1 MSSQSQSSLSSQSLS
16 SQAQGAFRVEPSATA
31 AGLGA
36 PGRAGGPALAVDIG
50 GTKIAAA
57 IVDADGTIVATA
69 RRPVPVPVHRPAEDH
84 PGGCTPGRGAGGSA
98 EEVFGALRDC
108 IGAVLA
114 AAEVTADAVAG
125 VGCGCAGPMQWPAGE
140 VSPLNIP
147 SWQAFP
153 LRTRLREL
161 FPGRPVLVHNDG
173 VALVAGEHWAG
184 AGRGVR
190 NLLAVT
196 VSTGVGGGLVLGDRL
211 FHGTSG
217 NAGHIG
223 HVPVDVD
230 GPDCPCGGRG
240 CVEALASGPRT
251 VHRARAAGWT
261 PADGQPADGHTLA
274 AAAAAGDEIARRE
287 LARAGTAVGA
297 GLAASAS
304 LLDLEAAVVAGGFAQ
319 SGPIF
324 WDALLAG
331 FERHAGLA
339 FVRRMRI
346 GRSDDPARVA
356 LRGAAA
362 FVLAPERYGWPD

>member
-1 MSSQSQSSLSSQSLS
+1 MEGSRQ
-16 SQAQGAFRVEPSATA
+16 VEGSGLVT
-31 AGLGA
+31 GDLGA
-36 PGRAGGPALAVDIG
+36 GPALAVDIG

-57 IVDADGTIVATA
+57 VVDADGTIRATA
-69 RRPVPVPVHRPAEDH
+69 RRPVPAHRPPEAP
-84 PGGCTPGRGAGGSA
+84 PGGREPGEGGPA

-108 IGAVLA
+108 VGEALA
-114 AAEVTADAVAG
+114 SVGIAADAISG
-125 VGCGCAGPMQWPAGE
+125 VGCGCAGPMEWPAGA

-147 SWQAFP
+147 SWRAFP
-153 LRTRLREL
+153 LRARLREL

-173 VALVAGEHWAG
+173 VALAAGEHWAG

-223 HVPVDVD
+223 HLVVDVD

-251 VHRARAAGWT
+251 VHRARAAGWA
-261 PADGQPADGHTLA
+261 PAAGQPADGHTLA

-304 LLDLEAAVVAGGFAQ
+304 LLDLEVAVVAGGFAQ

-331 FERHAGLA
+331 FGRHAGLA
-339 FVRRMRI
+339 FIRRLRI
-346 GRSDDPARVA
+346 ERSDDPGRIA

-362 FVLAPERYGWPD
+362 FVLAPHRYGWPD

>member
-1 MSSQSQSSLSSQSLS
+1 MARSGL
-16 SQAQGAFRVEPSATA
+16 AT
-31 AGLGA
+31 GDLGA
-36 PGRAGGPALAVDIG
+36 GPALAVDIG

-57 IVDADGTIVATA
+57 VVDADGTIRATA
-69 RRPVPVPVHRPAEDH
+69 RRPVPAHRPSEVS
-84 PGGCTPGRGAGGSA
+84 PGGREPGEDGVA

-108 IGAVLA
+108 VGEALA
-114 AAEVTADAVAG
+114 SAGIAADAIGG
-125 VGCGCAGPMQWPAGE
+125 VGCGCAGPMQWPAGV

-147 SWQAFP
+147 SWRAFP
-153 LRTRLREL
+153 LRARLREL
-161 FPGRPVLVHNDG
+161 FPERPVLVHNDG
-173 VALVAGEHWAG
+173 VALAAGEHWAG

-223 HVPVDVD
+223 HLVVDVD

-251 VHRARAAGWT
+251 VHRARAAGWA
-261 PADGQPADGHTLA
+261 PAAGQPADGHTLA
-274 AAAAAGDEIARRE
+274 AAAAAGDEIACRE

-304 LLDLEAAVVAGGFAQ
+304 LLDLEVAVVAGGFAQ

-331 FERHAGLA
+331 FGRHAGLA
-339 FVRRMRI
+339 FVQRLRI
-346 GRSDDPARVA
+346 ERSDDPGRIA

-362 FVLAPERYGWPD
+362 FVLAPHRYGWPD

>member
-1 MSSQSQSSLSSQSLS
+1 MAGSSRPR
-16 SQAQGAFRVEPSATA
+16 GVVGVEASAPLVE
-31 AGLGA
+31 LGA
-36 PGRAGGPALAVDIG
+36 GPALAVDVG

-57 IVDADGTIVATA
+57 VVDADGTIRATA
-69 RRPVPVPVHRPAEDH
+69 RRPVPAHRPSGPEPSESEPPESEPAGAE
-84 PGGCTPGRGAGGSA
+84 PAGAGPGRGRAA
-98 EEVFGALRDC
+98 EEVFGALREC
-108 IGAVLA
+108 VNAALA
-114 AAEVTADAVAG
+114 SAGVAADAVAG

-147 SWQAFP
+147 AWRGFP
-153 LRTRLREL
+153 LRARLREL
-161 FPGRPVLVHNDG
+161 FPERPVLVHNDG

-223 HVPVDVD
+223 HVVVDVD

-251 VHRARAAGWT
+251 VHRARAAGWAP
-261 PADGQPADGHTLA
+261 PAGQPADGHTLA

-346 GRSDDPARVA
+346 GRSDDPAGVA